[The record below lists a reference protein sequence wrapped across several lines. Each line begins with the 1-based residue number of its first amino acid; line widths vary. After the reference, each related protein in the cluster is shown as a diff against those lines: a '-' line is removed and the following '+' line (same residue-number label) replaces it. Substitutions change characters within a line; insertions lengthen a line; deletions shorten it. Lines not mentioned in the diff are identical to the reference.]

1 MQQWFYKFMIR
12 LSQRWG
18 SWIFVL
24 LARGIATGY
33 YLFFPQRVLIGAR
46 FYRALFPDQSGLFH
60 LRCTFKQF
68 QNFTTV
74 FFDRYQLRQKGTLTY
89 DFDGWQHLGR
99 AMAEK
104 SGGIL
109 LMSHMGNW
117 EVAAHLLKQD
127 APDLS
132 LLLYMGRKQKEAIEG
147 LQKKSLIRHGIT
159 IVVVDQETASPFDL
173 VGSMRHLDSG
183 GFIAMTG
190 DRLWRKDQ
198 RSLTVRF
205 MGHPV
210 QLPQTPHLLALVA
223 KVPLYVFFASQPKKD
238 QFYFYMA
245 PPYWVQA
252 DQRAKRLQAL
262 SQSAQHY
269 ADLLQSHL
277 RKHPFEWYH
286 FESFLGKQV
295 RSNLD

>member
-12 LSQRWG
+12 LSERWG
-18 SWIFVL
+18 SWIFIL
-24 LARGIATGY
+24 LARGIAAGY
-33 YLFFPQRVLIGAR
+33 YILFPNRVIIGAR
-46 FYRALFPDQSGLFH
+46 FYRALFPDRSGLFH
-60 LRCTFKQF
+60 LACTFKQF

-74 FFDRYQLRQKGTLTY
+74 FFDRYQLQQKGVVAY
-89 DFDGWQHLGR
+89 DFDGWQHLRR
-99 AMAEK
+99 ALIAK
-104 SGGIL
+104 TGGIL

-127 APDLS
+127 APDLN
-132 LLLYMGRKQKEAIEG
+132 LLMYMGRKQKEAIEG
-147 LQKKSLIRHGIT
+147 LQKKSLAQRGIT
-159 IVVVDQETASPFDL
+159 IVAVDQEAASPFDL
-173 VGSMRHLDSG
+173 VGSIRHLRSG

-190 DRLWRKDQ
+190 DRLGRKDQ

-205 MGHPV
+205 MGHLID
-210 QLPQTPHLLALVA
+210 LPKTPHLLALVA
-223 KVPLYVFFASQPKKD
+223 NVPLYVFFAGRPKKD
-238 QFYFYMA
+238 RYYFYMA

-252 DQRAKRLQAL
+252 DQRAKRSQVL

-286 FESFLGKQV
+286 FESFLGEKIQ
-295 RSNLD
+295 SK